1 MSEPTQR
8 ISRARPAGRT
18 TRMGGRLV
26 TVAVVAVSGSMTLSS
41 CDATRARTVAS
52 VQGRPITQAQLAHWI
67 RVENAQTHGSSTEV
81 PVPEP
86 PTYSRCVAAA
96 GAAQSQS
103 ASPRRASTQELR
115 RQCAQTY
122 ARLRKKALA
131 FLITA
136 DWLQGEAAAQGI
148 SVSAS
153 EVYARYQQQV
163 NGPAGQ
169 VVATRLK
176 RDGMSPNDE
185 LLELRLE
192 ILGQKLTAKIAAGY
206 KAVSA
211 ARIAAYYRAHPRQS
225 ASQPSRRVFLV
236 VTRTID
242 AARSAKR
249 QLQHGVVP
257 ASVARR
263 FSADPTVRST
273 GGVTTLSRGAANPT
287 LERAVFHA
295 PLRTLAG
302 PVAVPSAGF
311 YLFRVLSSEPRRR
324 ETLFEATPAIRQ
336 TLLQAGRQQQVNA
349 FIAFYRQRWKRRT
362 VCQSG
367 YVIAECRNGLPLT
380 AAPTD

>member
-1 MSEPTQR
+1 M
-8 ISRARPAGRT
+8 
-18 TRMGGRLV
+18 
-26 TVAVVAVSGSMTLSS
+26 VAT
-41 CDATRARTVAS
+41 
-52 VQGRPITQAQLAHWI
+52 VQGRPISQALLAHWI
-67 RVENAQTHGSSTEV
+67 SVESAQAHGSSTEV

-153 EVYARYQQQV
+153 EVYARYEQQL

-192 ILGQKLTAKIAAGY
+192 MLGQRLAAKIAAGY
-206 KAVSA
+206 EAVSA
-211 ARIAAYYRAHPRQS
+211 ARIAAYHRVHPRQFV
-225 ASQPSRRVFLV
+225 SQPSRRVFLV

-242 AARSAKR
+242 ATRSAKR
-249 QLQHGVVP
+249 ELEHGVVP

-263 FSADPTVRST
+263 FSTDPTVPST
-273 GGVTTLSRGAANPT
+273 GGMTTFSRGAANPT
-287 LERAVFHA
+287 LERAVFDA
-295 PLRTLAG
+295 PLRTLVG
-302 PVAVPSAGF
+302 PVAVPAVGF
-311 YLFRVLSSEPRRR
+311 YLFKVLSSTPGRR
-324 ETLFEATPAIRQ
+324 ETLLESTPAIRQ
-336 TLLQAGRQQQVNA
+336 ILLQAGRQQQVNA
-349 FIAFYRQRWKRRT
+349 FIAVYRQRWKRRT
-362 VCQSG
+362 ICRPG
-367 YVIAECRNGLPLT
+367 YVIAECRNGPPLT
-380 AAPTD
+380 ALPAK